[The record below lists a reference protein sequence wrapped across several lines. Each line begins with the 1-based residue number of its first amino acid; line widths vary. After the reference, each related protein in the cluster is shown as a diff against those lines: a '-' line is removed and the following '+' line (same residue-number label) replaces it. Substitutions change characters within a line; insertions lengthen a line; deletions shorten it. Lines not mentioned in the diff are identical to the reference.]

1 MIAYLRIV
9 HNFFTYLFFSDL
21 LLDTSNVVDLSVIG
35 SDYLE
40 N

>member
-9 HNFFTYLFFSDL
+9 HNFFTYLLFSDL

-35 SDYLE
+35 FDYLE
-40 N
+40 D